1 MSKLEDMT
9 PEEAKKYM
17 LEQQRRTRERQQRY
31 RKRAQMDGRAKV
43 AGFLSPKASLVLED
57 AKLMGYTVMEVL
69 SEALV
74 YYANNEFGAIRSPK
88 PTPTVKQA
96 PVKKTET
103 KEGGAPPSPP
113 PEDSILFG
121 QQTID
126 RLVELH
132 GKGHTRRE
140 IAGQMTEERWLT
152 KSGRTEWTK
161 SAVNTQLR
169 QLK

>member
-1 MSKLEDMT
+1 MSKLKDMT

-88 PTPTVKQA
+88 PTPKQA

-103 KEGGAPPSPP
+103 KEEGTPSPPP
-113 PEDSILFG
+113 PEDSIPFG

-132 GKGHTRRE
+132 DKGHTRRE
-140 IAGQMTEERWLT
+140 IAILMTEERWLT

-169 QLK
+169 KLK